1 MEVLPEPFNQSNK
14 WEPKASGSSVVNQIP
29 ATAVAKQPLIMASHL
44 SQSFRRRFSKQV
56 SDHKVENTIE
66 EEKATSG
73 HAVPLPVQEACFS
86 QKNSKG
92 GSCVSASASPI
103 KSSSMPVSG
112 VECSS
117 NKTLSA
123 KLPLSPPPAT
133 PVKDVP
139 TPLDCTPA
147 KLMSATPSLRE
158 TKRCCMSP
166 DGDDSIQSPSKLMR
180 RASRSRSL
188 KFDTPKKGANIQDDV
203 QECES
208 PSVNNDIMDILPE
221 TLIQSVNSSNWK
233 YCFCS

>member
-14 WEPKASGSSVVNQIP
+14 RETKASGSSVVNQIP
-29 ATAVAKQPLIMASHL
+29 ATAVAEQPLVMASHL

-56 SDHKVENTIE
+56 SDRKGENTIE
-66 EEKATSG
+66 GEKATPG
-73 HAVPLPVQEACFS
+73 NAVLLPVQEACFAR
-86 QKNSKG
+86 QNSKG
-92 GSCVSASASPI
+92 RGCVSASASPI
-103 KSSSMPVSG
+103 KSSSKPVSG

-117 NKTLSA
+117 NKALLA
-123 KLPLSPPPAT
+123 KSPLSPPPAT

-158 TKRCCMSP
+158 TKRCYMSP
-166 DGDDSIQSPSKLMR
+166 DGDDSIQSPNKLVR

-203 QECES
+203 QECEC
-208 PSVNNDIMDILPE
+208 PSVSVHNDVLDILPE
-221 TLIQSVNSSNWK
+221 TLIQSVNSSN
-233 YCFCS
+233 